1 MALGIQEVKG
11 PLMFSSQTSLPSAE
25 EQLPGLLHPI
35 STLTRRGCGGRAT
48 LRERIKRGEVPAVR
62 VGSIIKVHDRDL
74 HLLATPV
81 ATAPRAGG
89 DAA

>member
-1 MALGIQEVKG
+1 MIA
-11 PLMFSSQTSLPSAE
+11 SQTSLPSAE
-25 EQLPGLLHPI
+25 EQLPELLHPI
-35 STLTRRGCGGRAT
+35 STLTRRGCRSRAT
-48 LRERIKRGEVPAVR
+48 IRRRIKRGEVPAVR
-62 VGSIIKVHDRDL
+62 VGNIIKVHDRDL